1 MKVITLTQSSSV
13 HIAGNLEWLES
24 SHLRSRYV
32 FTVFALIAV
41 SCLIVEPLVARKVG
55 EDVVQDLEL
64 ALRKDLVETLAYC
77 DHDNQLQ

>member
-1 MKVITLTQSSSV
+1 M
-13 HIAGNLEWLES
+13 IA
-24 SHLRSRYV
+24 
-32 FTVFALIAV
+32 A